1 MFALI
6 DGNNFYASC
15 ERVFQPELRGK
26 PLIVLSNNDG
36 CAIARSDEAKA
47 LGIPMGQALHTITH
61 ELRRRLAVRSANF
74 TLYGDMSARI
84 GAILQDAVAR
94 VEPYSIDESF
104 LDLSPIRDRMD
115 FAQILR
121 ERVQRWT
128 GIPNC
133 IGIGPTKTLAKLGNF
148 VAKSALRRPGSYPAG
163 LAGVADLSVLTAN
176 DLQDVL
182 AETPVNEV
190 WGVGRQWSSRLRSL
204 GICTALDL
212 RNASQ
217 SRILQQFGVTLART
231 GRELAGEPC
240 LALEEVEPDR
250 QQILVSRSFGQRV
263 DDPVAVGEALATFAQ
278 RACEKLRRRGLV
290 ASAVG
295 VFAQTD
301 GFRPD
306 LPQHH
311 ASRTAPLMRPSADTR
326 LVLALVSRLRRG
338 LLRKGCA
345 YKRAGVW
352 LCDLA
357 RPDALQGDLFTSA
370 TAGDARLM
378 ATVDAIN
385 RRFGRNTLG
394 LAATGWQHRPDWGM
408 RQQHL
413 SPCYT
418 TCAAELP
425 RVMCH
430 A

>member
-15 ERVFQPELRGK
+15 ERVFQPELRGR

-47 LGIPMGQALHTITH
+47 LGVTMGQPLHEIPPR
-61 ELRRRLAVRSANF
+61 LRRRLVIRSANF
-74 TLYGDMSARI
+74 TLYGDMSARV

-104 LDLSPIRDRMD
+104 LDLSPLRDRLE
-115 FAQILR
+115 FARALR

-133 IGIGPTKTLAKLGNF
+133 VGIGPTKTLAKLGNHI
-148 VAKSALRRPGSYPAG
+148 AKSALRKPGSYPAALG
-163 LAGVADLSVLTAN
+163 GVADLSALSKGTLTE
-176 DLQDVL
+176 LL
-182 AETPVNEV
+182 AATPVQEL
-190 WGVGRQWSSRLRSL
+190 WGVGRQWTARLHGIGIRTALELRTAPRERLR
-204 GICTALDL
+204 
-212 RNASQ
+212 
-217 SRILQQFGVTLART
+217 QQFGVVLART
-231 GRELAGEPC
+231 QRELAGEPC
-240 LALEEVEPDR
+240 IALEDVEPDR
-250 QQILVSRSFGQRV
+250 RQILVSRSFGQRV
-263 DDPVAVGEALATFAQ
+263 DDPAAVGAALATFAQ

-290 ASAVG
+290 AAAVG

-301 GFRPD
+301 GFQPG

-311 ASRTAPLMRPSADTR
+311 ANRTAPLARPSADIR
-326 LVLALVSRLRRG
+326 LILALVSQLQRG

-352 LCDLA
+352 LFDLA
-357 RPDALQGDLFTSA
+357 RPDALQGDLFTPA
-370 TAGDARLM
+370 TLGDPRLM

-394 LAATGWQHRPDWGM
+394 LAATGWQPHPDWGM

-418 TCAAELP
+418 TCVRDLP
-425 RVMCH
+425 RVGC
-430 A
+430 